1 MSGPGTVFFGRI
13 FEALP
18 VTLLVFVAVYATVKT
33 KRGFSNSMPRIVSL
47 FGYTLALTGL
57 AYGSLHDAIAT
68 GFGTRPDPTTQD
80 MLEIPAQFVFA
91 SITSLLVITAVGH
104 SRQVREQ
111 KSGE

>member
-1 MSGPGTVFFGRI
+1 MSGPGAVFVGRM

-18 VTLLVFVAVYATVKT
+18 ITLLVFVVAYATIKT
-33 KRGFSNSMPRIVSL
+33 KRGLSNAPPRIVSL
-47 FGYTLALTGL
+47 FGYTFALTGL

-68 GFGTRPDPTTQD
+68 GFGSTPDPITQG
-80 MLEIPAQFVFA
+80 MLEIPAQLVFA
-91 SITSLLVITAVGH
+91 SITSLLVITAIGH